1 MSSIEISVPADG
13 GAGDDAGTE
22 EGGSTLKAFC
32 ILCADLVRG
41 KDFILGSTSFFKRQY
56 QL

>member
-1 MSSIEISVPADG
+1 MSSIEISVPAALPADG
-13 GAGDDAGTE
+13 TAGTG

-41 KDFILGSTSFFKRQY
+41 KDFILGSTSFFKRK
-56 QL
+56 

>member
-41 KDFILGSTSFFKRQY
+41 KDFILGSTSFFKRK
-56 QL
+56 